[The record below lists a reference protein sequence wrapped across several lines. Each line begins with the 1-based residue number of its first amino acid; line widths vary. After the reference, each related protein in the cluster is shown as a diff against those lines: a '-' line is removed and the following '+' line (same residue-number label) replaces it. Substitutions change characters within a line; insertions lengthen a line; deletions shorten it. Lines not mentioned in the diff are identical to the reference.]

1 MNTLALS
8 PSGAQ
13 RQPLPNRV
21 LLVLMSAALGA
32 LVLLDLAS
40 VQPNRIVPGQGVD
53 LWKMLG
59 PAGLLVA
66 LLPLGVACLAWRA
79 TSERLLWALCLTL
92 FVMLGMPWALAGFCH
107 VFIDPDAPYARA
119 GLAAG
124 FWVVLF
130 VFMLA
135 LIELKGRLRLPRGSW
150 WGIGGL
156 MLGSWALALTSGVLD
171 KLSLMQEYL
180 GRSDKFIDAL
190 AYHSLLVASAVGVSL
205 VLGFGLALAMRRW
218 SRLER
223 GINGVLSLIQTIPS
237 LALFGLLLAPLA
249 WLAGRFDWLA
259 AIGVQGIGAAP
270 ALIALVGY
278 SLLPM
283 TRNTFVALADVDPGV
298 IESARGMGMSPRQV
312 FLQVRLPLAL
322 PVLIE
327 GVRITSVQAIGL
339 AAVAALIGA
348 GGLGTFV
355 FQGLGQAAMDLVLLG
370 ALPIIVMAVVVDGLL
385 TALAG
390 ALRQGTRDD

>member
-1 MNTLALS
+1 M
-8 PSGAQ
+8 P
-13 RQPLPNRV
+13 PNRV
-21 LLVLMSAALGA
+21 LLVLMPAALAA
-32 LVLLDLAS
+32 LTLLDLAS
-40 VQPNRIVPGQGVD
+40 VQPNRIVPGQGID
-53 LWKMLG
+53 LWAMLG
-59 PAGLLVA
+59 PAGLVVI
-66 LLPLGVACLAWRA
+66 LLPLVVVGLAWRA
-79 TSERLLWALCLTL
+79 TSSRLKWALGLIVL
-92 FVMLGMPWALAGFCH
+92 AMLGLPWALAGFCDA
-107 VFIDPDAPYARA
+107 FIDPDAPYARA

-124 FWVVLF
+124 FWVLLF
-130 VFMLA
+130 VLMLA

-150 WGIGGL
+150 WGLGAL
-156 MLGSWALALTSGVLD
+156 MLGSWAVSLASGALD
-171 KLSLMQEYL
+171 KLALMQEYQ
-180 GRSDKFIDAL
+180 GRSDKFIEAL
-190 AYHSLLVASAVGVSL
+190 GYHSLLVASAVGLSL
-205 VLGFGLALAMRRW
+205 ILGFALALAMRRW

-223 GINGVLSLIQTIPS
+223 GINGLLSLIQTIPS

-249 WLAGRFDWLA
+249 WLADRYDWLA
-259 AIGVQGIGAAP
+259 ALGVQGIGAAP

-283 TRNTFVALADVDPGV
+283 TRNTFVALGDVDPGV

-322 PVLIE
+322 PVLLE

-370 ALPIIVMAVVVDGLL
+370 ALPIIAMAVIVDGLL
-385 TALAG
+385 TALAE
-390 ALRQGTRDD
+390 ALRQGARHDGR

>member
-1 MNTLALS
+1 MTLIA
-8 PSGAQ
+8 
-13 RQPLPNRV
+13 
-21 LLVLMSAALGA
+21 
-32 LVLLDLAS
+32 
-40 VQPNRIVPGQGVD
+40 
-53 LWKMLG
+53 MLG
-59 PAGLLVA
+59 L
-66 LLPLGVACLAWRA
+66 
-79 TSERLLWALCLTL
+79 
-92 FVMLGMPWALAGFCH
+92 PWALAGFCH

-150 WGIGGL
+150 WGVGAM
-156 MLGSWALALTSGVLD
+156 MLGSWALALASGVLD

-205 VLGFGLALAMRRW
+205 VWGFCLALAMRRW

-249 WLAGRFDWLA
+249 WLADRFDWLA

-390 ALRQGTRDD
+390 ALRQGARDD

>member
-1 MNTLALS
+1 MSSSSLP
-8 PSGAQ
+8 PSQ
-13 RQPLPNRV
+13 PPLPNRV
-21 LLVLMSAALGA
+21 LLVLMAAALTA
-32 LVLLDLAS
+32 LIVLDVAS

-53 LWKMLG
+53 LWTMLG
-59 PAGLLVA
+59 PAGVLV
-66 LLPLGVACLAWRA
+66 LSVPLGIAGLAWRA
-79 TSERLLWALCLTL
+79 TTERLCVTL
-92 FVMLGMPWALAGFCH
+92 GLIVLAMLGLPWALAGFCH
-107 VFIDPDAPYARA
+107 AFIDPDAPYARA
-119 GLAAG
+119 GLASG
-124 FWVVLF
+124 FWVLLF

-150 WGIGGL
+150 WGLGAL
-156 MLGSWALALTSGVLD
+156 MLGSWAVSLGSGALDRLA
-171 KLSLMQEYL
+171 LMQEYL
-180 GRSDKFIDAL
+180 GRSDKFLDAL
-190 AYHSLLVASAVGVSL
+190 GYHSLLVAAAVGMSL
-205 VLGFGLALAMRRW
+205 IMGFALALAMRRW
-218 SRLER
+218 PRFER
-223 GINGVLSLIQTIPS
+223 GINGLLSLIQTIPS

-249 WLAGRFDWLA
+249 WLADRYDWLA

-283 TRNTFVALADVDPGV
+283 TRNTFVALGDVDPGV
-298 IESARGMGMSPRQV
+298 IESARGMGMSPLQV

-348 GGLGTFV
+348 GGLGSFV

-370 ALPIIVMAVVVDGLL
+370 ALPIIVMAVVVDGVL

-390 ALRQGTRDD
+390 ALRQGVRHDDR